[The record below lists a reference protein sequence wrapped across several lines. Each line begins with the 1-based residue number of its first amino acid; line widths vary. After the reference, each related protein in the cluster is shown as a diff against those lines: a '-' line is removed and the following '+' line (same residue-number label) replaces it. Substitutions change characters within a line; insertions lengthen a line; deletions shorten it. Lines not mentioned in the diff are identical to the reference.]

1 MGYVYA
7 FSTESM
13 PGIFKIG
20 MTKRTMNDILND
32 LESFFLGFI
41 VSEF

>member
-20 MTKRTMNDILND
+20 MTERTPEKRLA
-32 LESFFLGFI
+32 
-41 VSEF
+41 